1 MSNYL
6 KDIREILKP
15 AIKEAIEVAIDG
27 HRAFDIE
34 DLDDANDMK
43 SEFNPDEGICLNTIS
58 TVIWQAM
65 VEALN
70 QEDLGKDSE
79 TFDTDNAFQAI
90 FQQIAIAHFG

>member
-1 MSNYL
+1 MRNAL
-6 KDIREILKP
+6 IEIREILSP
-15 AIKEAIEVAIDG
+15 AIKDAIEVAIDY

-34 DLDDANDMK
+34 DLDNANDMK
-43 SEFNPDEGICLNTIS
+43 SEFNPDEGTVLNAIS

-65 VEALN
+65 VEALK
-70 QEDLGKDSE
+70 QEDLGEDSE